1 MITVL
6 DSGLQSGPANN
17 AIDRHYLDL
26 HAQGACPDQLRFYR
40 SLPSASVGR
49 HQIID
54 RELRIDYCRSN
65 DIALVR
71 RLSGGGAIYLD
82 PRQLGWSLILKRPHT
97 WRQLN
102 FEQLLA
108 LFSRAVSEGLKR
120 LGIRARYIYP
130 NDLEIEGRK
139 IAALFVACEAESL
152 LLQGTLLLDADI
164 RTMLEALR
172 VPTEKLSPDGLSAA
186 RERLVTVKECL
197 GKIPD
202 LEKIQAAIIHGLS
215 TGLRLQFGGRIR
227 GDGAHTPSCDALA
240 EESAAALQIDWRE
253 DQTSALESLWKT
265 PGGTLRARA
274 VFDDEGKRIE
284 WAEIGGDIHL
294 DPGDLLC
301 KLQRALQGLPI
312 AHTHQR
318 IMDFFRE
325 NSADTLGFGAQDVTR
340 LLDILLD
347 KLSLHRDA
355 QLSSKQLNA
364 LMIYSPQATS
374 ALQILSRASV
384 MLVPYCAKPAW
395 CKWRTRDGCTECGL
409 CEVGE
414 AYRLARERG
423 MQVTTVTHYEHLVA
437 ILSDMKARDISAYI
451 GMCCSSFF
459 IKRHRAFL
467 QAGMPALLMD
477 ISGSNCYELK
487 QEKLAYAGQFQAQA
501 YLDTEVLQQV
511 IKFVPARDKK
521 VGRRPT

>member
-1 MITVL
+1 MKVIELPMIMVL

-82 PRQLGWSLILKRPHT
+82 PRQLGWSLIVKRPHT
-97 WRQLN
+97 WRQLGL
-102 FEQLLA
+102 EQLLA
-108 LFSRAVSEGLKR
+108 LFSRALAEGLKC
-120 LGIRARYIYP
+120 LGISARYAYP

-139 IAALFVACEAESL
+139 IATLFAASEAESL

-186 RERLVTVKECL
+186 RERLITVKECL

-215 TGLRLQFGGRIR
+215 TGLRLQFGGRTK
-227 GDGAHTPSCDALA
+227 GSGAHIPQCDALA
-240 EESAAALQIDWRE
+240 EESAAAHQIDWRE
-253 DQTSALESLWKT
+253 DRTSALESLWKT

-274 VFDDEGKRIE
+274 VFDGEGKRIE
-284 WAEIGGDIHL
+284 WIEIGGDIHL

-312 AHTHQR
+312 AHTQQC
-318 IMDFFRE
+318 IVDFFRV
-325 NSADTLGFGAQDVTR
+325 NGVDTLGFGVQDVVR
-340 LLDILLD
+340 LLHILLD
-347 KLSLHRDA
+347 KLSLYRDV

-364 LMIYSPQATS
+364 LMIYSQQAVS
-374 ALQILSRASV
+374 ARQILNQASV

-437 ILSDMKARDISAYI
+437 TLSDMKARDVGAYI

-487 QEKLAYAGQFQAQA
+487 QEELAYAGQFQAQA
-501 YLDTEVLQQV
+501 QLDTEVLHQV
-511 IKFVPARDKK
+511 IKFVPRA
-521 VGRRPT
+521 G

>member
-1 MITVL
+1 MKAIQLPMIMIL

-17 AIDRHYLDL
+17 AIDRYYLDL

-49 HQIID
+49 YQIID

-65 DIALVR
+65 NIGLVR
-71 RLSGGGAIYLD
+71 RLTGGGAIYLD
-82 PRQLGWSLILKRPHT
+82 PRQLGWSLIMKRPHA
-97 WRQLN
+97 WRQLGL
-102 FEQLLA
+102 EQLLA
-108 LFSRAVSEGLKR
+108 LFSRALSEGLKR
-120 LGIRARYIYP
+120 LGISARYTFP
-130 NDLEIEGRK
+130 NDLEIDGRK
-139 IAALFVACEAESL
+139 IATLFATCETESL

-172 VPTEKLSPDGLSAA
+172 VPTEKLSPDGLAAA
-186 RERLVTVKECL
+186 RDRLITVKEYL

-202 LEKIQAAIIHGLS
+202 LGKIQAAITNGLS
-215 TGLRLQFGGRIR
+215 TGLRLQFGGRTK
-227 GDGAHTPSCDALA
+227 GSGAHTPPCNALA
-240 EESAAALQIDWRE
+240 EESAAAHQLDWRE
-253 DQTSALESLWKT
+253 PRTSALESLWKT

-274 VFDDEGKRIE
+274 AFDGEGKRIE
-284 WAEIGGDIHL
+284 WIEIAGDIHL
-294 DPGDLLC
+294 YPGDLLC

-312 AHTHQR
+312 EHAHQR

-325 NSADTLGFGAQDVTR
+325 NDVDTPGFGAQDVAR
-340 LLDILLD
+340 LVHILLD
-347 KLSLHRDA
+347 KLSLHSDVE
-355 QLSSKQLNA
+355 LSSKQLNG
-364 LMIYSPQATS
+364 LMVYSPEAAS
-374 ALQILSRASV
+374 ARQILSQASV
-384 MLVPYCAKPAW
+384 MLVPYCAKPVW

-423 MQVTTVTHYEHLVA
+423 MRVTTVTHYEHLVA
-437 ILSDMKARDISAYI
+437 TLADMKAHDVAAYI

-487 QEKLAYAGQFQAQA
+487 QEQLAYAGQFQAQA
-501 YLDTEVLQQV
+501 HLDAEVLHQV
-511 IKFVPARDKK
+511 IKFVPRT
-521 VGRRPT
+521 G